1 MTSAKMRILPA
12 YMRSRIVARPEVV
25 CAWGFGF
32 SFGGSLPVGAGLWP
46 FKFHHNEV
54 SKFRGAGLPK
64 FLEKFLYPE
73 GCLK

>member
-1 MTSAKMRILPA
+1 MTSAKMRILHA
-12 YMRSRIVARPEVV
+12 YMRRRSVARPEVV

-54 SKFRGAGLPK
+54 SKS
-64 FLEKFLYPE
+64 E
-73 GCLK
+73 GRVCQNSWKNSYIPRVV